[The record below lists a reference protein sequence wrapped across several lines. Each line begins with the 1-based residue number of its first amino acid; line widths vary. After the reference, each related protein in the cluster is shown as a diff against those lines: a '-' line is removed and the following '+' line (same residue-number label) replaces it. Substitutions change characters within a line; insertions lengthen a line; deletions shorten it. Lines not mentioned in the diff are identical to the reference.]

1 MKSRDLIPYYAPDGT
16 SLGFRTLDAA
26 ERLVAGGHVKAS
38 YGRKKNLRAIWHCQD
53 DGANPVET
61 HPRAGTRYSFL
72 QNLANGGRCWNLRR
86 VDQPDENGAIVSTR
100 GVFAQVLTDCLVK

>member
-1 MKSRDLIPYYAPDGT
+1 MKSRDQIPYYAPDGT

-26 ERLVAGGHVKAS
+26 ERLVAGGFAKPS

-53 DGANPVET
+53 DGNNPVET

-72 QNLANGGRCWNLRR
+72 QNLTNGGRCWNFRG
-86 VDQPDENGAIVSTR
+86 VDQRDETGAVVIAR
-100 GVFAQVLTDCLVK
+100 GAFTQVLSDCLAK

>member
-1 MKSRDLIPYYAPDGT
+1 MKSRDQIPYYAPDGT

-26 ERLVAGGHVKAS
+26 ERLVAGGFAKPS

-53 DGANPVET
+53 DGNNPVET

-72 QNLANGGRCWNLRR
+72 QNLANGGRCWNLRG
-86 VDQPDENGAIVSTR
+86 VDQRDETGTVVIARAAFT
-100 GVFAQVLTDCLVK
+100 QVLTDCLVK